1 MLVFHKSSQ
10 VMNAVRHLATVVAT
24 SDDTIVQLETGL
36 KPGVVGKILNKIG
49 SRPRVRLVGMNKLE

>member
-1 MLVFHKSSQ
+1 
-10 VMNAVRHLATVVAT
+10 MNAVRRLPTVVAT
-24 SDDTIVQLETGL
+24 IDDTIVQLETGL